1 MQQRMRRTSTKTSV
15 RCHEINTTPLVDVML
30 VLLIVFMITI
40 PVITQTVPL
49 ELPSVSNLATQTKP
63 ENINISVNRDGQIF
77 WNQSLVPDVN
87 ALLERLKSA
96 AVQKPQPEVHV
107 RADQSTRYEY
117 VGRVI
122 LTAQRAGIQ
131 KVGFITEPGRATARS
146 GSARQHHQFP
156 FER

>member
-1 MQQRMRRTSTKTSV
+1 MSSYAAMNAPPAEEDERAMS
-15 RCHEINTTPLVDVML
+15 EINTTPLVDVML

-40 PVITQTVPL
+40 PVITHTVPL
-49 ELPSVSNLATQTKP
+49 DLPKVRNLATQTKP
-63 ENINISVNRDGQIF
+63 ENVNISVNRDGQIF
-77 WNQSLVPDVN
+77 WNLTLVPDTN

-107 RADQSTRYEY
+107 RADEATRYEF

-131 KVGFITEPGRATARS
+131 KVGFITEPGPT
-146 GSARQHHQFP
+146 GSQY
-156 FER
+156 

>member
-1 MQQRMRRTSTKTSV
+1 M
-15 RCHEINTTPLVDVML
+15 P
-30 VLLIVFMITI
+30 
-40 PVITQTVPL
+40 PG
-49 ELPSVSNLATQTKP
+49 VS
-63 ENINISVNRDGQIF
+63 
-77 WNQSLVPDVN
+77 

-131 KVGFITEPGRATARS
+131 KVGFITEPGPQGA
-146 GSARQHHQFP
+146 QQ
-156 FER
+156 

>member
-1 MQQRMRRTSTKTSV
+1 MSSYSSMNAPPAEDDERAMS
-15 RCHEINTTPLVDVML
+15 EINTTPLVDVML

-40 PVITQTVPL
+40 PVITHTVPL
-49 ELPSVSNLATQTKP
+49 ELPKVRNLATQTKP
-63 ENINISVNRDGQIF
+63 ENVNISVNRDGQIF
-77 WNQSLVPDVN
+77 WNLTLVPDTN

-96 AVQKPQPEVHV
+96 AVLKPQPEVHV

-131 KVGFITEPGRATARS
+131 KVGFITEPGPN
-146 GSARQHHQFP
+146 GSQYYIPGVNSLWR
-156 FER
+156 